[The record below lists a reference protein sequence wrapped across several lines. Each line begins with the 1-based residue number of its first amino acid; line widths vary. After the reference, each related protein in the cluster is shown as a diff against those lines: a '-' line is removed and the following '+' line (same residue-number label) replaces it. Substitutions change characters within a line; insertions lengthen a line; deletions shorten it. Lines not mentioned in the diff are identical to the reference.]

1 MLIRKQIFVHYGSI
15 FINVSLTTKF
25 QIEQYF
31 YTLTVSSMYVD
42 IQKKRFITVLRTFS
56 HLLFQNNKFIKCML
70 LKHFEI
76 NFI

>member
-42 IQKKRFITVLRTFS
+42 IQKKRFIAVLTRIKSDYFA
-56 HLLFQNNKFIKCML
+56 LLWYLSLSKFC
-70 LKHFEI
+70 KHK
-76 NFI
+76 